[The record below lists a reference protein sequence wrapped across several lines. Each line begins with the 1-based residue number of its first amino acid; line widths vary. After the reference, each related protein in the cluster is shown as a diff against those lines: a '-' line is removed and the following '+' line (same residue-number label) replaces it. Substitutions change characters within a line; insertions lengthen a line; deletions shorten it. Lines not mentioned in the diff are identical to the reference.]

1 MEKVKEKKER
11 ALNTRLFIKG
21 ERCGSPKCALIR
33 KPYRPG
39 QHGQKRRRGALSEY
53 GKQLHEKQKAQ
64 IIYGVTAGQ
73 LRALFRAG
81 TKDSVLRKLEKRID
95 RVVFLMGA
103 AASLRIA
110 RQYVSHGHITL
121 DGRKVTVPSIEV
133 KKGQVVAIKEK
144 SRKAAIFQEV
154 EARMEKTNPPSWL
167 KVDPKK
173 AASECLGE
181 PQIDLAV
188 LPFDVNLVGEF
199 YAR

>member
-1 MEKVKEKKER
+1 MERIKEKKER
-11 ALNTRLFIKG
+11 ALNTRLFVKG
-21 ERCGSPKCALIR
+21 ERCSSPKCALIR

-53 GKQLHEKQKAQ
+53 GKQLQEKQKAQ
-64 IIYGVTAGQ
+64 IIYGITAGQ

-81 TKDSVLRKLEKRID
+81 DKDSVLRKLEKRID

-103 AASLRIA
+103 AASPRVA

-121 DGRKVTVPSIEV
+121 NGRKVTVPSIEV
-133 KKGQVVAIKEK
+133 KKGQVVAVKEE
-144 SRKAAIFQEV
+144 SRKTAIFQGV
-154 EARMEKTNPPSWL
+154 EARMEKANPPSWL
-167 KVDPKK
+167 KVDPKMVR
-173 AASECLGE
+173 SECLGE
-181 PQIDLAV
+181 PQIDLAA